1 MENPEL
7 VLDMNTVRLAP
18 RNVMSLLVWYRQF
31 SDIESRRVMAV
42 EAIAN
47 DNPDTWLRL
56 SEAMDF
62 IELTVGEHIT
72 KSSAW
77 VLTGAVLDGVDPLN
91 YWCDWEYQ
99 NRAN

>member
-7 VLDMNTVRLAP
+7 VLAMNTVRLAP

-31 SDIESRRVMAV
+31 GDIESRRVMAV
-42 EAIAN
+42 ESIGN
-47 DNPDTWLRL
+47 DSPDTWLRL

-62 IELTVGEHIT
+62 IELTVGEPIT

-77 VLTGAVLDGVDPLN
+77 VLTGAILDGVDPTIA
-91 YWCDWEYQ
+91 WVDWEYETRC
-99 NRAN
+99 N

>member
-47 DNPDTWLRL
+47 DSPDIWLRL

-62 IELTVGEHIT
+62 IELTCGERIT

-77 VLTGAVLDGVDPLN
+77 VLTGAVIDGVDPTIA
-91 YWCDWEYQ
+91 YCDWEYQ
-99 NRAN
+99 TRCN